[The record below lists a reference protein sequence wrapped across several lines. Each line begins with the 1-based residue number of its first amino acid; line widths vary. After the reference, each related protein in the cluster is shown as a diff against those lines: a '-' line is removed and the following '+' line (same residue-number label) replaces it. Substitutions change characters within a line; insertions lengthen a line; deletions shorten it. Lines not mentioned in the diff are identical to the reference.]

1 MSLDLTTDEIDAI
14 WSEAEQLRPPVMS
27 SDRLETV
34 YTQPSTLGQGRTRE
48 IQLCAGLELCIVDVV
63 SHDVTERVPENE
75 HLVQFAAYLSGVIDS
90 GDYSQGDRYLHIDA
104 NQGYIGGSGI
114 QPSHFGLSQTS
125 HRQVGVDIHMTPALF
140 RQFFANGQGELPVA
154 LRPLV
159 MGNNWQQRFSP
170 RTTDAMRL
178 VIKQII
184 HCPFQG
190 MTKRAYLQAKVFELM
205 ALQLDGMMV
214 SPPRSST
221 QSLKADTAARIHHA
235 AEILRSHLE
244 SPPGQIALAQQVGV
258 SDRTLQKGF
267 KAVFG
272 ITPFAYLTQQRM
284 QQAEQLLRQPGQTVA
299 EIANIVGYANP
310 AQFAIAFK
318 RQFGISPSD
327 CLQGKKLPKNSVL
340 G

>member
-14 WSEAEQLRPPVMS
+14 WTEAEQLRPPVMS
-27 SDRLETV
+27 SDRPETV
-34 YTQPSTLGQGRTRE
+34 YTPPSTLGQGRTRE
-48 IQLCAGLELCIVDVV
+48 IQLCAGLELSIVDVV

-75 HLVQFAAYLSGVIDS
+75 HPVQFCAYLSGLIES
-90 GDYSQGDRYLHIDA
+90 GDYASGGPLRIDA
-104 NQGYIGGSGI
+104 SQGYIGGSGI
-114 QPSHFGLSQTS
+114 QPGHFVRPQTS
-125 HRQVGVDIHMTPALF
+125 QRQVGVDIHMTPALF
-140 RQFFANGQGELPVA
+140 QQFFANGQDELPA
-154 LRPLV
+154 SLRPLT

-178 VIKQII
+178 VVRQII

-205 ALQLDGMMV
+205 ALQLDGLV
-214 SPPRSST
+214 ASPRSLPT
-221 QSLKADTAARIHHA
+221 QSLKADTRDRIHHA
-235 AEILRSHLE
+235 AAILRSQLE
-244 SPPGQIALAQQVGV
+244 SPPCQTTLAQQVGM

-272 ITPFAYLTQQRM
+272 VTPFTYLTQQRM

-310 AQFAIAFK
+310 AQFAAAFK
-318 RQFGISPSD
+318 RQFGMTPRK
-327 CLQGKKLPKNSVL
+327 CLQQNR
-340 G
+340 

>member
-27 SDRLETV
+27 GDRVETL
-34 YTQPSTLGQGRTRE
+34 YTQPPTLGQGYKRE
-48 IQLCAGLELCIVDVV
+48 IQLCDGLELCIIDVV
-63 SHDVTERVPENE
+63 QHGWVERVPENE
-75 HLVQFAAYLSGVIDS
+75 HPVQFCVYLSGLIES
-90 GDYSQGDRYLHIDA
+90 GDYASGGPLRIDA
-104 NQGYIGGSGI
+104 SQGYIGGSGI
-114 QPSHFGLSQTS
+114 QPGHFVRPQTS
-125 HRQVGVDIHMTPALF
+125 QRQVGVDVHMTPALF
-140 RQFFANGQGELPVA
+140 RQFFANGQGELPIA
-154 LRPLV
+154 LRSLM

-184 HCPFQG
+184 HCPFRG

-214 SPPRSST
+214 SSPRSPT
-221 QSLKADTAARIHHA
+221 RSLKADTAARIHHA

-244 SPPGQIALAQQVGV
+244 SPPCQTTLAQQVGM

-272 ITPFAYLTQQRM
+272 ITPFTYLTQQRM

-327 CLQGKKLPKNSVL
+327 CLRGKKLPKTSLL